1 MQKKCLRNCLLSPCH
16 SPLCIVSINSLW
28 DTSRLFHRPINLP
41 NKEPTELLRSI
52 CYSVLFLFP
61 AFGYSASALPCTDS
75 GVPHELIMSHIN
87 SHSGGD
93 TCSNNRIWFLGFFC
107 GCFFPHQAG
116 QMNQLRGWSD
126 CQRQHR
132 ATSSRA
138 WLG

>member
-16 SPLCIVSINSLW
+16 SSLCIASINSLW

-41 NKEPTELLRSI
+41 NKEPTELHRSM

-87 SHSGGD
+87 SHSGED
-93 TCSNNRIWFLGFFC
+93 TQQQQDLVFGFFV
-107 GCFFPHQAG
+107 GVFSPS
-116 QMNQLRGWSD
+116 GWPDESA
-126 CQRQHR
+126 QRVV
-132 ATSSRA
+132 
-138 WLG
+138 